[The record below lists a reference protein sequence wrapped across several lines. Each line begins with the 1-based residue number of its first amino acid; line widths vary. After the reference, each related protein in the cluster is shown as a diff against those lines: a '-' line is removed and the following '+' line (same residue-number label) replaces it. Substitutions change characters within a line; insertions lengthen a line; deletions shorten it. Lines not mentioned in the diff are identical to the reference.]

1 MNILL
6 VKPNPLERAQCEE
19 HIHLLGHDVTA
30 CTTAKVALDHCQ
42 QQFFPLIIF
51 DVPLSDMTPEKF
63 CRQIRAFPQEKRS
76 LLMACVGLEHRA
88 QIQPLVETGIDDYI
102 LKPLDPMQVT
112 LRISI
117 VERRIRHEHAM
128 EILRTAQTYAGNIV
142 ESSLDMI
149 IAVDLQRHIVEFNR
163 AAQETF
169 GYRLEEVLGKHVDI
183 LYADTAEA
191 SRISQTTLQ
200 NGRCVQEIMNIRRN
214 GELFPCLLSASILQD
229 QYGRPIGI
237 MGISRDI
244 TDLKRGQEAL
254 KIAHDELERQNL
266 ALARASRLKDE
277 FLSLIS
283 HELRTPLTV
292 ILSQAELLK
301 ERLYGGLNQTQR
313 SVVENIE
320 QNGQHLLN
328 LINDMLDFSK
338 MTHGH
343 QELHVTTVNVQHL
356 CQTSIDAVEAHLHTK
371 HLKLSTRFDPHV
383 TTIQADER
391 LFKQMVLYLLENA
404 VKFTPPGGELGLEV
418 RGDADQHRVHLI
430 VWDTGIG
437 IAQEDIERLFQP
449 FVQLDTRLSREYV
462 GAGLG
467 LAMTYRIVNSHGG
480 HIGVE
485 SQIGQGSRFTV
496 TLPWDTSASSEP
508 HTVLS
513 TGREIDRSSLITCM
527 SGRRDVRNE

>member
-1 MNILL
+1 MNILI
-6 VKPNPLERAQCEE
+6 VKSNPLERAWCEE
-19 HIHLLGHDVTA
+19 HIHVLGHDVTA

-51 DVPLSDMTPEKF
+51 DVPLSDMASENF
-63 CRQIRAFPQEKRS
+63 CCQIRAFPQEKRS
-76 LLMACVGLEHRA
+76 FLMACVELEQIA
-88 QIQPLVETGIDDYI
+88 QIQSLVETGLDDYV
-102 LKPLDPMQVT
+102 LKPFDPTQVT
-112 LRISI
+112 LRINLM
-117 VERRIRHEHAM
+117 ERRIRHEHAM
-128 EILRTAQTYAGNIV
+128 ETLRTAQTYAGNIV

-149 IAVDLQRHIVEFNR
+149 IAVDLQRHIIEFNK

-169 GYRLEEVLGKHVDI
+169 GYRLEEVLGKHVDM

-191 SRISQTTLQ
+191 SRISHSTLQ
-200 NGRCVQEIMNIRRN
+200 NGRCVQEIMNTRRN
-214 GELFPCLLSASILQD
+214 GELFPCLLSASILRD

-254 KIAHDELERQNL
+254 KIAHDELEYQNL

-292 ILSQAELLK
+292 ILSQTELLK
-301 ERLYGGLNQTQR
+301 EGLYGELNQTQW

-356 CQTSIDAVEAHLHTK
+356 CQTSIDAVQAHLHTK
-371 HLKLSTRFDPHV
+371 HLTLSTRFDPHV

-391 LFKQMVLYLLENA
+391 LCKQVVLHLLENA
-404 VKFTPPGGELGLEV
+404 IKFTPSGGEVGLEI
-418 RGDADQHRVHLI
+418 RGDADQRHVHVI

-449 FVQLDTRLSREYV
+449 FVQLDTRLSREYIGV
-462 GAGLG
+462 GLG
-467 LAMTYRIVNSHGG
+467 LAMAYRIVNSHGG
-480 HIGVE
+480 RIEVE

-496 TLPWDTSASSEP
+496 TLPWNSS
-508 HTVLS
+508 V
-513 TGREIDRSSLITCM
+513 SSDIM
-527 SGRRDVRNE
+527 